1 MIDFLFND
9 EDMYSNTTLVKVKW
23 KIRKNTEGEIKNSNT
38 TLVKVKLMVIL
49 AGALK
54 KFYSN
59 TTLVKVKSKEFE
71 ALINFATSFK
81 YNTC

>member
-1 MIDFLFND
+1 MKV
-9 EDMYSNTTLVKVKW
+9 TLLLD
-23 KIRKNTEGEIKNSNT
+23 SNT